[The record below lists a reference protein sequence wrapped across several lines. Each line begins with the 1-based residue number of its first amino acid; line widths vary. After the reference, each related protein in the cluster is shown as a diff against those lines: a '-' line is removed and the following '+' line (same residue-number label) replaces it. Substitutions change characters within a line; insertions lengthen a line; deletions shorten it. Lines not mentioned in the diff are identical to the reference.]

1 MRQNVISRL
10 SLCFMLVMSLFACDK
25 SSEVLQEN
33 GEVSISISS
42 GIEQASSRAVV
53 EYSEASYTGK
63 YYVYNSNGSCLSYGP
78 LTSVLKINGLTSGQ
92 EYKVVLLA
100 VPSWQQY
107 DITTTGGTE
116 SEPSYSDAKT
126 QYQGVGTQYGYEIF
140 RDVLTIRPTV
150 TNTDFNAVLTR
161 QNGAIEI
168 RIRNMQLN
176 EVTLQVNGTQYM
188 YFRDGT
194 GGEVFSDTYLTL
206 TRTLTSEE
214 LTSSE
219 TRIRINLLPQED
231 ITAKTGTTTADNKLI
246 IKTGTDETTY
256 PLKSSEGSIPIYP
269 NQVTWL
275 TLGDGGE
282 GSEGDFNVDFSGS
295 GGGIHLEDDIWDG
308 WQDII
313 INF

>member
-1 MRQNVISRL
+1 MRQNVITRL
-10 SLCFMLVMSLFACDK
+10 SFCFMLVMSLFACDK

-53 EYSEASYTGK
+53 AYPQTGYKGK
-63 YYVYNSNGSCLSYGP
+63 YYVYNSNGSCLSDGP

-100 VPSWQQY
+100 VPSGQQY
-107 DITTTGGTE
+107 GITTGGTE
-116 SEPSYSDAKT
+116 SELSYSDAKT
-126 QYQGVGTQYGYEIF
+126 QYQGDGTQYGNEIF

-150 TNTDFNAVLTR
+150 SNTDFNAVLTR

-168 RIRNMQLN
+168 RIRNMKLQ
-176 EVTLQVNGTQYM
+176 EVTLRVNGTQYM
-188 YFRDGT
+188 YFNDGT
-194 GGEVFSDTYLTL
+194 GGEVISDKELTL
-206 TRTLTSEE
+206 NRTLTSEK

-231 ITAKTGTTTADNKLI
+231 ITAKTGTTTAENKLI
-246 IKTGTDETTY
+246 IKTEKGETTY

-275 TLGDGGE
+275 TLGNGGE
-282 GSEGDFNVDFSGS
+282 GSEGDFIVDFSDS
-295 GGGIHLEDDIWDG
+295 DGGIHLEDDIWDG
-308 WQDII
+308 WQD
-313 INF
+313 NY

>member
-10 SLCFMLVMSLFACDK
+10 SFCFMLVMSLFACDK

-53 EYSEASYTGK
+53 PYPQNVYKGR
-63 YYVYNSNGSCLSYGP
+63 YYVYNSDGSYLSEGE
-78 LTSVLKINGLTSGQ
+78 LASVLKINGLTSGQ

-100 VPSWQQY
+100 VPSVQQY
-107 DITTTGGTE
+107 GITTGGTE

-126 QYQGVGTQYGYEIF
+126 QYQGEGTQDSYEIF

-168 RIRNMQLN
+168 RIRNMQLS
-176 EVTLQVNGTQYM
+176 EVTLQVNGKQYM
-188 YFRDGT
+188 YFHDGT
-194 GGEVFSDTYLTL
+194 GGEVISETGLLL
-206 TRTLTSEE
+206 TRTLTSEQ
-214 LTSSE
+214 LISSE

-231 ITAKTGTTTADNKLI
+231 ITDDNGDTNFLKITTTS
-246 IKTGTDETTY
+246 GTETTY

-282 GSEGDFNVDFSGS
+282 GSEGGFTVDFSGS
-295 GGGIHLEDDIWDG
+295 GGGIHLEDDSWDG
-308 WQDII
+308 WQD
-313 INF
+313 NY

>member
-10 SLCFMLVMSLFACDK
+10 SFCFMLVMSLFACDK

-53 EYSEASYTGK
+53 PYPQNVYKGR
-63 YYVYNSNGSCLSYGP
+63 YYVYNSDGSYLSEGE
-78 LTSVLKINGLTSGQ
+78 LASVLKINGLTSGK

-100 VPSWQQY
+100 VPSGQQY
-107 DITTTGGTE
+107 GITTGGTE
-116 SEPSYSDAKT
+116 SVPSYDYAKT
-126 QYQGVGTQYGYEIF
+126 QYQGVETQYGYEIF
-140 RDVLTIRPTV
+140 RDVLTIKPTV
-150 TNTDFNAVLTR
+150 SNTDFNAVLTR

-168 RIRNMQLN
+168 RIRNMQLQ
-176 EVTLQVNGTQYM
+176 EVTLRVNGTQYM
-188 YFRDGT
+188 YFHDGT
-194 GGEVFSDTYLTL
+194 GGEVISDKELTL
-206 TRTLTSEE
+206 NRTLTSEQ

-231 ITAKTGTTTADNKLI
+231 ITAKTGTTTAENKLI
-246 IKTGTDETTY
+246 IKTEKGETTY

-275 TLGDGGE
+275 TLGNGGE
-282 GSEGDFNVDFSGS
+282 GSEGDFTVDFSGG

-308 WQDII
+308 WQD
-313 INF
+313 NY

>member
-1 MRQNVISRL
+1 MRQNVITRL
-10 SLCFMLVMSLFACDK
+10 SFCFMLVMSLFACDK

-53 EYSEASYTGK
+53 AYPQTGYKGK
-63 YYVYNSNGSCLSYGP
+63 YYVYKSDGSYLSGGE
-78 LTSVLKINGLTSGQ
+78 LASVLTIDGLTSGQ

-100 VPSWQQY
+100 VPSGQANE
-107 DITTTGGTE
+107 ITTGSTE
-116 SEPSYSDAKT
+116 SDPSYNEAKT
-126 QYQGVGTQYGYEIF
+126 QYQGDGTQYGYEIF

-150 TNTDFNAVLTR
+150 SNTDFNAVLTR

-168 RIRNMQLN
+168 RIRNMQLQQ
-176 EVTLQVNGTQYM
+176 VTLQVNGTQYM
-188 YFRDGT
+188 YFNDGT
-194 GGEVFSDTYLTL
+194 GGEVISDTELTL
-206 TRTLTSEE
+206 TRTFTSDQ

-219 TRIRINLLPQED
+219 TRIRINMLPQED
-231 ITAKTGTTTADNKLI
+231 ITDDNGDTNFLKITTTS
-246 IKTGTDETTY
+246 GTETTY

-275 TLGDGGE
+275 TLGNGGE
-282 GSEGDFNVDFSGS
+282 GSEGDFTVDFSGS

-308 WQDII
+308 WQD
-313 INF
+313 NY

>member
-1 MRQNVISRL
+1 MRQNVITRL
-10 SLCFMLVMSLFACDK
+10 SFCFMLVMSLFACDK

-53 EYSEASYTGK
+53 PYPQNVYKGR
-63 YYVYNSNGSCLSYGP
+63 YYVYNSDGSYLSEGE
-78 LTSVLKINGLTSGQ
+78 LASVLKINGLTSGQ

-100 VPSWQQY
+100 VPSRQQY
-107 DITTTGGTE
+107 GITTGGTE
-116 SEPSYSDAKT
+116 SVPSYDYAKT
-126 QYQGVGTQYGYEIF
+126 QYQGDETQYGYEIF

-231 ITAKTGTTTADNKLI
+231 ITAKTGTTTAENKLI
-246 IKTGTDETTY
+246 IKTEKGETTY

-282 GSEGDFNVDFSGS
+282 GSEGDFTVDFSDS
-295 GGGIHLEDDIWDG
+295 DGGIHLEDDSWDG
-308 WQDII
+308 WQD
-313 INF
+313 NY

>member
-1 MRQNVISRL
+1 MRQNVITRL
-10 SLCFMLVMSLFACDK
+10 SFCFMLVMSLFACDK

-53 EYSEASYTGK
+53 AYPQTGYKGK
-63 YYVYNSNGSCLSYGP
+63 YYVYKSDGSYLSGGE
-78 LTSVLKINGLTSGQ
+78 LASVLTIDGLTSGQ

-100 VPSWQQY
+100 VPSGQANE
-107 DITTTGGTE
+107 ITTGSTE
-116 SEPSYSDAKT
+116 SDPSYNEAKT
-126 QYQGVGTQYGYEIF
+126 QYQGDGTQYGYEIF

-150 TNTDFNAVLTR
+150 SNTDFNAVLTR

-168 RIRNMQLN
+168 RIRNMQLQQ
-176 EVTLQVNGTQYM
+176 VTLQVNGTQYM
-188 YFRDGT
+188 YFHDGT
-194 GGEVFSDTYLTL
+194 GGEVISDTELTL
-206 TRTLTSEE
+206 TRTFTSDQ

-219 TRIRINLLPQED
+219 TRIRINMLPQED
-231 ITAKTGTTTADNKLI
+231 ITDDNGDTNFLKITTTS
-246 IKTGTDETTY
+246 GTETTY

-275 TLGDGGE
+275 TLGNGGE
-282 GSEGDFNVDFSGS
+282 GSEGDFTVDFSGS

-308 WQDII
+308 WQD
-313 INF
+313 NY

>member
-1 MRQNVISRL
+1 MRQNVITRL
-10 SLCFMLVMSLFACDK
+10 SFCFMLVMSLFACDK

-53 EYSEASYTGK
+53 AYPQTGYKGK
-63 YYVYNSNGSCLSYGP
+63 YYVYKSDGSYLSGGE
-78 LTSVLKINGLTSGQ
+78 LASVLTIDGLTSGQ

-100 VPSWQQY
+100 VPSGQANE
-107 DITTTGGTE
+107 ITTGSTE
-116 SEPSYSDAKT
+116 SDPSYNEAKT
-126 QYQGVGTQYGYEIF
+126 QYQGDGTQYGYEIF

-150 TNTDFNAVLTR
+150 SNTDFNAVLTR

-168 RIRNMQLN
+168 RIRNMQLQQ
-176 EVTLQVNGTQYM
+176 VTLQVNGTQYM
-188 YFRDGT
+188 YFNDGT
-194 GGEVFSDTYLTL
+194 GGEVISDTELTL
-206 TRTLTSEE
+206 TRTFTSDQ

-219 TRIRINLLPQED
+219 TRIRINMLPQED
-231 ITAKTGTTTADNKLI
+231 ITDDNGDTNFLKITTTS
-246 IKTGTDETTY
+246 GTETTY

-282 GSEGDFNVDFSGS
+282 GSEGDFTVDFSGS

-308 WQDII
+308 WQD
-313 INF
+313 NY

>member
-1 MRQNVISRL
+1 MRQKVISRL
-10 SLCFMLVMSLFACDK
+10 SFCFMLVMSLFACDK

-53 EYSEASYTGK
+53 EYPEARYTGK
-63 YYVYNSNGSCLSYGP
+63 YYVYNSNGSCLSDGP
-78 LTSVLKINGLTSGQ
+78 LTSVLTINGLTSGQ

-100 VPSWQQY
+100 VPSGQQY
-107 DITTTGGTE
+107 GITTGGTE
-116 SEPSYSDAKT
+116 SVPSYDYAKT
-126 QYQGVGTQYGYEIF
+126 QYQGDGTQYGYEIF

-150 TNTDFNAVLTR
+150 SNTDFNAVLTR

-206 TRTLTSEE
+206 NRTFTSDQ

-231 ITAKTGTTTADNKLI
+231 ITAKTGTATAENKLI
-246 IKTGTDETTY
+246 IKTGTGETTY

-282 GSEGDFNVDFSGS
+282 GSEGDFTVDFSGS
-295 GGGIHLEDDIWDG
+295 GGGINLDDDKWTG
-308 WQDII
+308 WE
-313 INF
+313 